1 MRLSD
6 RIDRALRDS
15 GLPSIHV
22 PTPIREHAPDFESAV
37 NAFLS
42 TGPGVVAALNR
53 EFDREFAQS
62 PAAKKV
68 MATGV
73 PVYKSLKEA
82 KFSNHTVDEDGIGCV
97 VVESIDNIKLP
108 MKIGNFTIQ
117 DIQKRNDGL
126 YTVQFI
132 EE

>member
-6 RIDRALRDS
+6 RIDRALRDN
-15 GLPSIHV
+15 GLPSIPILTST
-22 PTPIREHAPDFESAV
+22 PTTS
-37 NAFLS
+37 
-42 TGPGVVAALNR
+42 
-53 EFDREFAQS
+53 
-62 PAAKKV
+62 
-68 MATGV
+68 
-73 PVYKSLKEA
+73 VYKSLSDVCFED
-82 KFSNHTVDEDGIGCV
+82 HDVDEDGVGCV

-108 MKIGNFTIQ
+108 MKVGNFTIQ